1 MKLRIFLA
9 ELVGTGFLAASIVG
23 SGVMATNL
31 TKDVGLQLLIV
42 AVATVFMLATM
53 IQMLGPISGAHFNP
67 AVTLVDLINKKIDI
81 RTAVN
86 YVLTQIIGAVLGVIT
101 ANVMFD
107 LPAIGSSTAVKTSSN
122 LLFSEVVATAGLI
135 LVIQLVGAQKKGRYV
150 PLAVAGWIGSA
161 YFFTSSTTFANPA
174 VTFARSL
181 SDTFAGIEMS
191 SVPGFVIAQLI
202 GAVIGLGIAK
212 GLSSER

>member
-1 MKLRIFLA
+1 MKLRTFLA
-9 ELVGTGFLAASIVG
+9 ELVGTAILAMAIVG
-23 SGVMATNL
+23 SGIMATNL

-42 AVATVFMLATM
+42 ALATFLILAVL

-67 AVTLVDLINKKIDI
+67 AVTLVTLINKGISGL
-81 RTAVN
+81 TALS
-86 YVLTQIIGAVLGVIT
+86 YVVTQVIGAFIGVVL

-107 LPAIGSSTAVKTSSN
+107 LPAVGASTHAKTSSN
-122 LLFSEVVATAGLI
+122 LLLSEVIATAGLI
-135 LVIQLVGAQKKGRYV
+135 LVIQMVGKQHEGRFV

-161 YFFTSSTTFANPA
+161 YFFTASTTFANPA
-174 VTFARSL
+174 VTFARAF
-181 SDTFAGIEMS
+181 SDTFTGIEIN
-191 SVPGFVIAQLI
+191 SVPGFVIAELI

>member
-1 MKLRIFLA
+1 MKLRTFLA

-42 AVATVFMLATM
+42 AVTTIFMLATM

-81 RTAVN
+81 KTAIN
-86 YVLTQIIGAVLGVIT
+86 YVLTQVIGAVLGVIT

-107 LPAIGSSTAVKTSSN
+107 LPAIGSSTASKTSSN

-135 LVIQLVGAQKKGRYV
+135 LVIQLVGAQKKGRYI

-202 GAVIGLGIAK
+202 GALIGLGIAK
-212 GLSSER
+212 GLGSER

>member
-1 MKLRIFLA
+1 MRTFLA

-81 RTAVN
+81 KTAVN
-86 YVLTQIIGAVLGVIT
+86 YVLTQVIGAVLGVIT

-135 LVIQLVGAQKKGRYV
+135 LVIQLVGTQKKGRYI

-191 SVPGFVIAQLI
+191 SVPGFVVAQLI
-202 GAVIGLGIAK
+202 GALIGLGLAK
-212 GLSSER
+212 GLGSAR

>member
-1 MKLRIFLA
+1 MKLRIFLS

-67 AVTLVDLINKKIDI
+67 AVTLVDLMNKKIDLK
-81 RTAVN
+81 TAVN
-86 YVLTQIIGAVLGVIT
+86 YVLTQVIGAVLGVIT

-107 LPAIGSSTAVKTSSN
+107 FPAIGASTSSKTSTN
-122 LLFSEVVATAGLI
+122 LLLSEVVATAGLI
-135 LVIQLVGAQKKGRYV
+135 LVIQLVGAQKKGRYI

-202 GAVIGLGIAK
+202 GALIGLGLAK
-212 GLSSER
+212 GLGSAR

>member
-1 MKLRIFLA
+1 
-9 ELVGTGFLAASIVG
+9 
-23 SGVMATNL
+23 MATNL

-42 AVATVFMLATM
+42 AVTTVFMLATM

-81 RTAVN
+81 KTAVN

-107 LPAIGSSTAVKTSSN
+107 LPAIGSSTASKTSSN

-135 LVIQLVGAQKKGRYV
+135 LVIQLVGAQKKGRYI

-202 GAVIGLGIAK
+202 GALIGLGIAK
-212 GLSSER
+212 GLGSER

>member
-1 MKLRIFLA
+1 MKLRVFLA

-67 AVTLVDLINKKIDI
+67 AVTLVALLNKSISAM
-81 RTAVN
+81 TAFN
-86 YVLTQIIGAVLGVIT
+86 YVLTQVIGAVLGVII

-107 LPAIGSSTAVKTSSN
+107 LPAISASTATKTSSN
-122 LLFSEVVATAGLI
+122 LLLSEVVATAGLI
-135 LVIQLVGAQKKGRYV
+135 LVIQIVGKQNDGRYI
-150 PLAVAGWIGSA
+150 PLAVGGWIGSA

-202 GAVIGLGIAK
+202 GAVVGLGIAK
-212 GLSSER
+212 GLGSER

>member
-1 MKLRIFLA
+1 MKIRTLLA
-9 ELVGTGFLAASIVG
+9 ELVGTAILAMAIVG

-31 TKDVGLQLLIV
+31 TKDVGLQLFIV
-42 AVATVFMLATM
+42 AFATFLILAVL

-67 AVTLVDLINKKIDI
+67 AVTLVILINKGISAT
-81 RTAVN
+81 TAIN
-86 YVLTQIIGAVLGVIT
+86 YVVTQVIGAFIGVVL

-107 LPAIGSSTAVKTSSN
+107 LPAIGASTHTKTSSN
-122 LLFSEVVATAGLI
+122 LLISEVIATAGLI
-135 LVIQLVGAQKKGRYV
+135 LVILMVGKQNEGRYV

-174 VTFARSL
+174 VTFSRAF
-181 SDTFAGIEMS
+181 SDTFTGIEIN
-191 SVPGFVIAQLI
+191 SVPGFVIAQLV
-202 GAVIGLGIAK
+202 GAVIGVGIAK

>member
-1 MKLRIFLA
+1 MKLRTFLA

-67 AVTLVDLINKKIDI
+67 AVTLVELINKKIDI
-81 RTAVN
+81 KTAVN
-86 YVLTQIIGAVLGVIT
+86 YVITQVIGAVLGVIT
-101 ANVMFD
+101 ANLMFD
-107 LPAIGSSTAVKTSSN
+107 LPAIGSSTASKTSSN

-135 LVIQLVGAQKKGRYV
+135 LVIQLVGAQKKGRYI

-202 GAVIGLGIAK
+202 GALIGLGIAK
-212 GLSSER
+212 GLGSER

>member
-1 MKLRIFLA
+1 MKLRTFLA
-9 ELVGTGFLAASIVG
+9 ELVGTSFLAASIVG

-42 AVATVFMLATM
+42 AVTTVFMLATM

-81 RTAVN
+81 KTAVN
-86 YVLTQIIGAVLGVIT
+86 YVLTQVIGAVLGVIT

-107 LPAIGSSTAVKTSSN
+107 LPAIGSSTASKTSSN

-135 LVIQLVGAQKKGRYV
+135 LVIQLVGAQKKGRYI

-202 GAVIGLGIAK
+202 GALIGLGIAK
-212 GLSSER
+212 GLGSER

>member
-1 MKLRIFLA
+1 MKLRTFLA

-31 TKDVGLQLLIV
+31 TKDIGLQLLIV

-67 AVTLVDLINKKIDI
+67 AVTLVELINKKIDI
-81 RTAVN
+81 KTAVN
-86 YVLTQIIGAVLGVIT
+86 YVITQVIGAVLGVIT

-107 LPAIGSSTAVKTSSN
+107 LPAIGSSTASKTSSN

-135 LVIQLVGAQKKGRYV
+135 LVIQLVGAQKKGRYI

-202 GAVIGLGIAK
+202 GALIGLGIAK
-212 GLSSER
+212 GLGSER

>member
-1 MKLRIFLA
+1 
-9 ELVGTGFLAASIVG
+9 
-23 SGVMATNL
+23 
-31 TKDVGLQLLIV
+31 
-42 AVATVFMLATM
+42 
-53 IQMLGPISGAHFNP
+53 MLG
-67 AVTLVDLINKKIDI
+67 V
-81 RTAVN
+81 
-86 YVLTQIIGAVLGVIT
+86 VI

-107 LPAIGSSTAVKTSSN
+107 LPAIGASTAAKTSSN

-135 LVIQLVGAQKKGRYV
+135 LVIQIVGKQNEGRYI

-202 GAVIGLGIAK
+202 GALIGLGIAK
-212 GLSSER
+212 GLGSER

>member
-1 MKLRIFLA
+1 MKLRTFLA
-9 ELVGTGFLAASIVG
+9 ELIGTGFLAASIVG

-67 AVTLVDLINKKIDI
+67 AVTLVDLINKKIDVK
-81 RTAVN
+81 TAVN
-86 YVLTQIIGAVLGVIT
+86 YVLTQVIGAVLGVIT

-107 LPAIGSSTAVKTSSN
+107 LPAIGSSTASKTSWN

-135 LVIQLVGAQKKGRYV
+135 LVIQIVGAQKKGRYI

-202 GAVIGLGIAK
+202 GALIGLGIAK
-212 GLSSER
+212 GLGSER

>member
-1 MKLRIFLA
+1 MRTFLA

-81 RTAVN
+81 KTAVN
-86 YVLTQIIGAVLGVIT
+86 YVITQVIGAVLGVIT

-107 LPAIGSSTAVKTSSN
+107 LPAIGSSTASKTSSN

-135 LVIQLVGAQKKGRYV
+135 LVIQLVGAQKKGRYI
-150 PLAVAGWIGSA
+150 PLAVASWIGSA

-202 GAVIGLGIAK
+202 GALIGLGIAK
-212 GLSSER
+212 GLGSER

>member
-1 MKLRIFLA
+1 MKLRTFLA

-81 RTAVN
+81 KTAVN
-86 YVLTQIIGAVLGVIT
+86 YVLTQVIGAVLGVIT

-135 LVIQLVGAQKKGRYV
+135 LVIQLVGTQKKGRYI

-191 SVPGFVIAQLI
+191 SVPGFVVAQLI
-202 GAVIGLGIAK
+202 GALIGLGLAK
-212 GLSSER
+212 GLGSAR

>member
-1 MKLRIFLA
+1 MEQRIRESPTFWIPA
-9 ELVGTGFLAASIVG
+9 ISF
-23 SGVMATNL
+23 
-31 TKDVGLQLLIV
+31 
-42 AVATVFMLATM
+42 
-53 IQMLGPISGAHFNP
+53 QMLGPISGAHFNP
-67 AVTLVDLINKKIDI
+67 AVTLVDLMNKKIDLK
-81 RTAVN
+81 TAVN
-86 YVLTQIIGAVLGVIT
+86 YVLTQVIGAVLGVIT

-107 LPAIGSSTAVKTSSN
+107 LPAIGASTSSKTSTN
-122 LLFSEVVATAGLI
+122 LLLSEVVATAGLI
-135 LVIQLVGAQKKGRYV
+135 LVIQLVGAQKKGRYI

-202 GAVIGLGIAK
+202 GALIGLGLAK
-212 GLSSER
+212 GLGSAR

>member
-1 MKLRIFLA
+1 MKLRTFLA

-31 TKDVGLQLLIV
+31 TKDIGLQLLIV

-67 AVTLVDLINKKIDI
+67 AVTLVELINKKIDI
-81 RTAVN
+81 KTAVN
-86 YVLTQIIGAVLGVIT
+86 YVITQVIGAVLGVIT

-107 LPAIGSSTAVKTSSN
+107 LPAIGSSTASKTSSN

-135 LVIQLVGAQKKGRYV
+135 LVIQLVGAQKKGRYI

-202 GAVIGLGIAK
+202 GALIGLGIAK
-212 GLSSER
+212 GLGSDR

>member
-1 MKLRIFLA
+1 MKLRTFLA

-67 AVTLVDLINKKIDI
+67 AVTLVELINKKIDI
-81 RTAVN
+81 KTAVN
-86 YVLTQIIGAVLGVIT
+86 YVITQVIGAVLGVIT

-107 LPAIGSSTAVKTSSN
+107 LPAIGSSTASKTSSN

-135 LVIQLVGAQKKGRYV
+135 LVIQLVGAQKKGRYI

-202 GAVIGLGIAK
+202 GALIGLGIAK
-212 GLSSER
+212 GLGSER

>member
-1 MKLRIFLA
+1 MKLRTFLA

-42 AVATVFMLATM
+42 AVTTVFMLATM

-81 RTAVN
+81 KTAVN
-86 YVLTQIIGAVLGVIT
+86 YVVTQVIGAVLGVIT

-107 LPAIGSSTAVKTSSN
+107 LPAIGSSTASKTSSN

-135 LVIQLVGAQKKGRYV
+135 LVIQLVGAQKKGRYI
-150 PLAVAGWIGSA
+150 PLAVASWIGSA

-202 GAVIGLGIAK
+202 GALIGLGIAK
-212 GLSSER
+212 GLGSER